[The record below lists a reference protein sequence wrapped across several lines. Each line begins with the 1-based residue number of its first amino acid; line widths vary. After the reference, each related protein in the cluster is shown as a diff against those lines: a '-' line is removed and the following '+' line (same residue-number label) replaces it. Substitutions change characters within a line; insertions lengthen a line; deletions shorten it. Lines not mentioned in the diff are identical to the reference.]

1 MKFSIQKSLTCYF
14 KKKNVARWMLCNSY
28 LMSVFYRHFFF
39 ISLHY
44 CIHFHTL
51 PLLNKEKQRSK
62 PSDYDF
68 FSSPA
73 TGEVFSIC
81 QRYSTS
87 NFSMEDSIAKPV
99 LTNSPQQLKFLLC
112 NTRHISFIAMGL
124 TSTAQVWRT
133 AVWDVGHEWHFV
145 CRGWLTKCSPI
156 LSWFISFQ

>member
-1 MKFSIQKSLTCYF
+1 
-14 KKKNVARWMLCNSY
+14 MLCNSY

-62 PSDYDF
+62 PRDYDF